1 MRKNSRTTNK
11 EPIVLTTDRPM
22 TAPATGCGGWEPGRL
37 IAYLLLINV
46 LADRHAS
53 RGGIAIQVSDGRP
66 QVGLFLKGS
75 SRHLVRNQKLGRLKD
90 VLDIFSQAAQ
100 HQPAAG
106 IVHEAAETQER
117 AEADAGH
124 KGYVAEVDNNSL
136 GVALLDR
143 GQKLLANRRALP
155 LVAQLT

>member
-1 MRKNSRTTNK
+1 MPS
-11 EPIVLTTDRPM
+11 
-22 TAPATGCGGWEPGRL
+22 PATGCGGWEPGRL

-53 RGGIAIQVSDGRP
+53 RGGIAIQVSDGRH

-75 SRHLVRNQKLGRLKD
+75 SRHLVRNQKLSRLKD

-106 IVHEAAETQER
+106 IVHEAAATQKR

-124 KGYVAEVDNNSL
+124 EGYAAEIDHYSV
-136 GVALLDR
+136 GVALLVR
-143 GQKLLANRRALP
+143 CPQLL
-155 LVAQLT
+155 